1 MDFNSLTDFEESSEL
16 FLDVLTVPK
25 PRKLWRINNYAA
37 GRYYFGL
44 TESGE
49 PEFYISVTN
58 MISAT
63 LPTSAFLTKWIADKG
78 YEEAE
83 RYKHERASYGT
94 FMHALFQTYLIT
106 RRLDLDSIKPQLLAY
121 CAAEYLP
128 ATLAV
133 EWEYELKKDALA
145 FAQWV
150 KDYQVEPLFIE
161 VVLASRDGYAGA
173 VDLGCYLTVQENGY
187 HATEVY
193 QSGPR
198 KGMPKECKVEKR
210 VKAIVDFKSGR
221 KGFYEANEIQLG
233 AYEQLVTENF
243 PMLGGDWQLY
253 NFSPKDWT
261 GNKPSYNFKLQ
272 STSRSLAKL
281 PYLVQLARIEAG
293 KRERMVTQIGGVIS
307 QDAELSDN
315 VAFVSMEQLA
325 KAKLDSFKQKQAEAE
340 AAEVQ
345 AIAEAVEVV
354 TKNKS
359 KRKNRNENAQPTAAE
374 VKPKVTPRKRK
385 AKS

>member
-1 MDFNSLTDFEESSEL
+1 MDFDRLTDFEESKEL
-16 FLDVLTVPK
+16 FLDVQTVPIR
-25 PRKLWRINNYAA
+25 PRKLWRINNYSA

-44 TESGE
+44 NAAGE

-63 LPTSAFLTKWIADKG
+63 LPTSAFLTKWIAEKG

-94 FMHALFQTYLIT
+94 FMHSLFQTYLIT
-106 RRLDLDSIKPQLLAY
+106 RRLDLDTIKPMLLAY

-128 ATLAV
+128 ASLAV

-150 KDYQVEPLFIE
+150 KDYKVEPIFIE
-161 VVLASRDGYAGA
+161 VVLGCQDGYAGA
-173 VDLGCYLTVQENGY
+173 VDLGCYLTLQVAGY
-187 HATEVY
+187 SDTEVY

-198 KGMPKECKVEKR
+198 KGMPKECKVEQR

-221 KGFYEANEIQLG
+221 KGFYEANEIQLR
-233 AYEQLVTENF
+233 AYENLVIENF
-243 PMLGGDWQLY
+243 PFLGTDWQLF

-261 GNKPSYNFKLQ
+261 GSTPSYNFKNQ
-272 STSRSLAKL
+272 NSSKSLAKL
-281 PYLVQLARIEAG
+281 PYLVGLARIEAG
-293 KRERMVTQIGGVIS
+293 KREKMVTQIGGVIS
-307 QDAELSDN
+307 QDAELSEN
-315 VAFVSMEQLA
+315 VAFVSMDQLA
-325 KAKLDSFKQKQAEAE
+325 KEKLDSMAKRQSEQVVE
-340 AAEVQ
+340 Q
-345 AIAEAVEVV
+345 LVEVV
-354 TKNKS
+354 
-359 KRKNRNENAQPTAAE
+359 EA
-374 VKPKVTPRKRK
+374 VKPKAKRKSKNEASATKKPAATPRKRA